1 MADAPK
7 RRGRP
12 PKYTE
17 DNPKPKP
24 DPKNPLEMI
33 RKPQNT
39 YAPST
44 VVLPDGDNNK
54 YTTFALAVMRLPKVD
69 LYAHDTALPQI
80 DRYYQLCADHD
91 MKPAVTGLSLAL
103 GIDRRRLWEI
113 NVDHPNALKIPQ
125 ENKDAIKHAYA
136 GMEFMWENMMQ
147 NGKINPVSG
156 IFLGKNNFGY
166 KDQQEYV
173 LTPNQM
179 GETVDPK
186 VIEAKYA
193 ELPDD

>member
-7 RRGRP
+7 KAGRP
-12 PKYTE
+12 RGPQKSALEVIKPPKLA
-17 DNPKPKP
+17 NVP
-24 DPKNPLEMI
+24 
-33 RKPQNT
+33 NT
-39 YAPST
+39 VS
-44 VVLPDGDNNK
+44 LPEGDNNK
-54 YTTFALAVMRLPKVD
+54 YTSFALAVMRLPKIDICTPGTV
-69 LYAHDTALPQI
+69 APQI
-80 DRYYQLCADHD
+80 DAYYQLCADYD

-113 NVDHPNALKIPQ
+113 KSDQARQLNIPQ
-125 ENKDAIKHAYA
+125 ENKEAIKHAYDS
-136 GMEFMWENMMQ
+136 MEFMWENMMQ

-179 GETVDPK
+179 GEIQDAKT
-186 VIEAKYA
+186 IEAKYA
-193 ELPDD
+193 ELPDE